1 MNNTNIAKKC
11 AGKKYINT
19 KIQLDITNICENE
32 DDELASQQNSFLR
45 IKVIEALC
53 VYMQCCYD
61 ILLETRLKFS
71 INRATKI

>member
-11 AGKKYINT
+11 AGKKYIDI

-53 VYMQCCYD
+53 V
-61 ILLETRLKFS
+61 TGRLIRRGLFRQYIAGS
-71 INRATKI
+71 LFRRG